1 MRKLAKGFKAY
12 RCSCDGPG
20 GILDRVVCSRSK
32 KDALDTMTGILERGG
47 EDPEEYEILADEISP
62 EDLFDDQ
69 TNEDDS
75 SPSSPPNPA
84 SPDDSDSETKD
95 Q

>member
-1 MRKLAKGFKAY
+1 
-12 RCSCDGPG
+12 
-20 GILDRVVCSRSK
+20 
-32 KDALDTMTGILERGG
+32 MTGILERGG
-47 EDPEEYEILADEISP
+47 EDPEEYEILADEISA

-75 SPSSPPNPA
+75 SPSTPPNPA